1 MGALE
6 GLLYPLKWYLPFC
19 WAAKLLLSISWAAF
33 RAFYSGIILKTIQNQ
48 LVVFL
53 INFGKVFALVNL
65 ERAK

>member
-1 MGALE
+1 MAFAF
-6 GLLYPLKWYLPFC
+6 LLGSKIVTVYFLGRFQGFLFGNH
-19 WAAKLLLSISWAAF
+19 S
-33 RAFYSGIILKTIQNQ
+33 KTIQNQ